1 MTCYF
6 TDLFSS
12 REEAAVRIFANHVG
26 KKKNTQIGEIA
37 TEPPPLKNVK
47 EIIKYIVQYENF
59 VEKKALFPPSSCGI
73 REQHWECIYSNLS
86 KVAIFS
92 ESPEASFKMVT
103 L

>member
-59 VEKKALFPPSSCGI
+59 VERKAVPCKMNEG
-73 REQHWECIYSNLS
+73 LS
-86 KVAIFS
+86 EAFEFS
-92 ESPEASFKMVT
+92 PDSF
-103 L
+103 